1 MVDKFEIANA
11 LRETGMLLTATG
23 GNPYKARAYLNGA
36 RSIESLQQDIED
48 IIKEDRLTE
57 IPGVGPSIAATIKEI
72 VKEGQSHLLNQLR
85 EELPPGIIELQRV
98 RGITLK
104 RAQQLHTALGI
115 TSVEQLK
122 EACEKGVVRSVKGFG
137 AKTEKTILEG
147 IYFYENQTQQ
157 IRLID
162 ALNIADQFLS
172 HIRSNESEVRL
183 AGTMRRW
190 HDVVDNIKMV
200 AQTANRTKL
209 SKLFQTFPLVTNVE
223 ESSED
228 YIRVRLT
235 DGITAELFITESF
248 PTKLVEVTG
257 SHEHFNHLKRIAKEN
272 GFELTGEYLRK
283 GGSDLQVKEEQDIYK
298 AIGLSF
304 VPAEMREDDGELE
317 LAGNSNFN
325 DLVSIEDIQGM
336 THCHT
341 TFSDGKNSVEEMA
354 RAAEKLGMKYLTITD
369 HSPLAHYAGGL
380 VVDELKKQWD
390 EIDRVQELV
399 NIKLLKGT
407 ECDILADGALDY
419 PDHILEKFNIII
431 ASVHSRFKLDRKQM
445 TERLL
450 NCMKNKHF
458 KVWGH
463 PLGRLV
469 LRREPIDCDLDKVL
483 DAIAES
489 RAAIEINGDPYRL
502 DLPAEHI
509 KEARK
514 RGIKFIISTDAH
526 SIHDYDSLEFGIH
539 QARRGGVRKQEVMNT
554 WTLDDF
560 REAVRPR

>member
-11 LRETGMLLTATG
+11 LRETGMLLTASG

-36 RSIESLQQDIED
+36 RSIESLQQDIND

-57 IPGVGPSIAATIKEI
+57 IPGIGPSIAKVIKEI
-72 VKEGQSHLLNQLR
+72 VEEGKSHLLSNLR
-85 EELPPGIIELQRV
+85 EEIPPGIIELQRI
-98 RGITLK
+98 RGVTLK

-115 TSVEQLK
+115 TSVEELK
-122 EACEKGVVRSVKGFG
+122 DACLKGMVRNIKGFG
-137 AKTEKTILEG
+137 AKTEKTILDG
-147 IYFYENQTQQ
+147 INFYENQTHQ

-162 ALNIADQFLS
+162 ALEIADQFLS
-172 HIRSNESEVRL
+172 HVRSNDNDVHL

-190 HDVVDNIKMV
+190 HEVVDNIKMV
-200 AQTANRTKL
+200 ARSTNRSKL
-209 SKLFQTFPLVTNVE
+209 SKLFQTFPLVTKVE
-223 ESSED
+223 ESSDD

-235 DGITAELFITESF
+235 DGITAELFISESV
-248 PTKLVEVTG
+248 PTKMLEVTG
-257 SHEHFNHLKRIAKEN
+257 SHEHFNHLQRIAKEK
-272 GFELTGEYLRK
+272 GFELTGEYLK
-283 GGSDLQVKEEQDIYK
+283 KDGSNLKVKDEREVYK
-298 AIGLSF
+298 TIGLSF
-304 VPAEMREDDGELE
+304 VPAEMREDDGEVE
-317 LAGNSNFN
+317 LASKSNFN
-325 DLVSIEDIQGM
+325 DLISIEDIQGM

-341 TFSDGKNSVEEMA
+341 TYSDGKNSVEEMA

-380 VVDELKKQWD
+380 VIDELKKQWD

-407 ECDILADGALDY
+407 ESDILADGALDY

-526 SIHDYDSLEFGIH
+526 SIHDYGSLEFGIH
-539 QARRGGVRKQEVMNT
+539 QARRGGMRKQEVLNT
-554 WTLDDF
+554 WALDDF